1 MFRRS
6 HSTYFAD
13 VRSRLGQQADGAA
26 SEAPLTIDGNIFTN
40 YLNNVADAD
49 IDAPRVRRSKP
60 RPDQQ
65 VPSNARRPDPVFA
78 ALYAPS

>member
-49 IDAPRVRRSKP
+49 IDAPRVRRSK
-60 RPDQQ
+60 
-65 VPSNARRPDPVFA
+65 A
-78 ALYAPS
+78 APTSPL